1 MNRIQKIALWMVIW
15 ISVGIVAAA
24 IAVAVLYFK
33 IGMPKAMAGL
43 GFLGIAGFGGL
54 GPLIFGKDKGKVTCD
69 ERDKLINSRAA
80 VAGFGAAYLVTGLAC
95 MLPFSVLG
103 PQATISIH
111 WLPMIFGAAALA
123 SFFVHA
129 VAILVQYGWRD
140 KGEKS

>member
-1 MNRIQKIALWMVIW
+1 MQKIAWWMVIW
-15 ISVGIVAAA
+15 ISVGMVAAA

-33 IGMPKAMAGL
+33 IGMPRAMAGL

-54 GPLIFGKDKGKVTCD
+54 GPLIFGKDKGKITCD

-80 VAGFGAAYLVTGLAC
+80 VAGFGAAFLVTGIAC
-95 MLPFSVLG
+95 MLPFSLLG
-103 PQATISIH
+103 PEATISIT

-129 VAILVQYGWRD
+129 VAILIQYGWKQ
-140 KGEKS
+140 KGEQL